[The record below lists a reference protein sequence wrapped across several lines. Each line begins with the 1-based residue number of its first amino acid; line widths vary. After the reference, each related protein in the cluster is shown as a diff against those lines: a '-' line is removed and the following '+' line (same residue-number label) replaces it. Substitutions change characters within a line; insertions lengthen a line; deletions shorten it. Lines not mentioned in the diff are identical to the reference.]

1 MFENVSDTFSNV
13 PFKIVS
19 DTFCNFGKKKI
30 KKMEAPRIEPTPPHL
45 LACRST
51 NLATAAFLKS
61 VIISKTN

>member
-19 DTFCNFGKKKI
+19 DTFCNFGKKI

-51 NLATAAFLKS
+51 NSATAAFLES
-61 VIISKTN
+61 VIILNTK